1 MTTIVYDHKKRI
13 IACDSRLTA
22 DDVVLTD
29 NGIKW
34 KSDSDSIWFF
44 TGNPAD
50 DCDLMNIKHNDKPN
64 PIPNSRAIYVR
75 GGSAWLVTFDGD
87 YCSHT
92 KLECNQAI
100 GSGWKFAL
108 AALDFSLEAEEAIK
122 YAAKKD
128 CFTGGAVRVYDIKS
142 GKFI

>member
-1 MTTIVYDHKKRI
+1 MTTIVYDHKNKI

-29 NGIKW
+29 DGIKW
-34 KSDSDSIWFF
+34 KLSDDSIWFF

-50 DCDLMNIKHNDKPN
+50 DEDLMLMKHNEKPN
-64 PIPNSRAIYVR
+64 PIPNSIAIFVKD
-75 GGSAWLVTFDGD
+75 GDAWLATFDGD

-92 KLECNQAI
+92 KLAYNHAI

-108 AALDFSLEAEEAIK
+108 AALDLSLESEEAIK
-122 YAAKKD
+122 YASKRD
-128 CFTGGAVRVYDIKS
+128 CFTGGKVRVYDIKS
-142 GKFI
+142 NKFI